1 MSIALEHA
9 VCGALGTRCEPFES
23 KTDSNAVARP
33 FGAPEATAE
42 LEKQG
47 VMSIV

>member
-1 MSIALEHA
+1 MSVALEHT
-9 VCGALGTRCEPFES
+9 VCGTLATRRKPFES

-42 LEKQG
+42 LENQG

>member
-1 MSIALEHA
+1 MSVALEHT
-9 VCGALGTRCEPFES
+9 VCGALQTRCEPFES
-23 KTDSNAVARP
+23 KTDLNDVARP

-42 LEKQG
+42 LENQG